1 MYWNCYTLTGKV
13 SAHHRRFLHP
23 IQPRSMYPTKYSSY
37 KALGYRKPCA
47 HQRKMAPGTSMS
59 DVQLTR
65 VSGVWVRPEAA
76 GTPQG
81 RGGCVIITSAA
92 GNFSSV
98 RPLSGWRGCRRG
110 T

>member
-47 HQRKMAPGTSMS
+47 HQRKMRAGDFHVGCAAHPGKRS
-59 DVQLTR
+59 
-65 VSGVWVRPEAA
+65 SG
-76 GTPQG
+76 
-81 RGGCVIITSAA
+81 
-92 GNFSSV
+92 
-98 RPLSGWRGCRRG
+98 
-110 T
+110 